1 MIFRQEV
8 FTLTKIRWETYD
20 QKKFWVIFHIFL
32 NLLAA
37 VGMLDY
43 WAVNISMT
51 EDWGGGVEAGQT
63 AISASNAQA
72 RLSCHCNP
80 HILTSLTL
88 ACCNHKELFQISHHM
103 VLPWVGGWTQQ
114 RESDIVMWLHNFLTH
129 KRFSLAVLK
138 LKESPKSLH
147 PKAIY
152 TARQFMTLIKTP
164 KTGIRWFFCEIL
176 SQYIIMQYL
185 EHIC

>member
-1 MIFRQEV
+1 MGD
-8 FTLTKIRWETYD
+8 TWPKISELFSRL
-20 QKKFWVIFHIFL
+20 FL

-37 VGMLDY
+37 VRMLDY

-114 RESDIVMWLHNFLTH
+114 RESDIVMYLHNFSTH
-129 KRFSLAVLK
+129 ERFCLAVVK
-138 LKESPKSLH
+138 LKESPKSLR
-147 PKAIY
+147 PKGIY
-152 TARQFMTLIKTP
+152 TARQFMTLKKTP